1 MNREPSGSDAREA
14 QGAGMAGDAC
24 RTPADEPVAAGRN
37 TGGQHSG
44 TACPQSRSGSRD
56 AVAATAARQRSA
68 IVVPSEAAKR
78 RTAAASARG

>member
-1 MNREPSGSDAREA
+1 MPVKRREPAWPA
-14 QGAGMAGDAC
+14 
-24 RTPADEPVAAGRN
+24 TPAARRLTSPSPR
-37 TGGQHSG
+37 GGTPGAKHSG